1 MDRVLAASLIPL
13 GQDTEMMGLFL
24 FSDQCLLWLPL
35 MVFTIMNEAGVSP
48 RINVAVL
55 DVYMV
60 IALVLLCMTGS
71 YAKARRQVNRGSVY
85 SKTGLMNATADADT
99 AVGAA
104 EDTEMGTTDV
114 VVDEEKEGPS
124 IAPVDETIAEA

>member
-1 MDRVLAASLIPL
+1 
-13 GQDTEMMGLFL
+13 
-24 FSDQCLLWLPL
+24 
-35 MVFTIMNEAGVSP
+35 MNEAGVSP